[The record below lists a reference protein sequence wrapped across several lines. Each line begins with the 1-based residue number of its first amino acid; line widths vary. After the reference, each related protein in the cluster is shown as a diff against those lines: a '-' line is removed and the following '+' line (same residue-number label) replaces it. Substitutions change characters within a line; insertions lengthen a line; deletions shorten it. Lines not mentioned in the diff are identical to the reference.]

1 MAIQTEGKFGLQE
14 PGALRNGDKVLV
26 LSWLAWAVAIHTRG
40 GRITSDDPWYEV
52 LWAAQAGIN
61 AARDDMANL
70 RRRNSVHYA
79 YCEEMRDTIAALYLD
94 LKANGEIEDQE
105 AWAEDRWHI
114 SRQTLR
120 RYVAA
125 FLAKTRPPK

>member
-26 LSWLAWAVAIHTRG
+26 LSWLAWAVAIHTLG
-40 GRITSDDPWYEV
+40 GRITRDDPWHEV

-70 RRRNSVHYA
+70 RRRNSGSYA
-79 YCEEMRDTIAALYLD
+79 YGEEKRDMIAALYLD
-94 LKANGEIEDQE
+94 LKANSEIEDQE

-114 SRQTLR
+114 SGKTLR

-125 FLAKTRPPK
+125 FLAKTRPPT